1 MSHEALRAVDES
13 RAFEATRRFEE
24 LSLYHV
30 PFDELNG
37 DKQTEDAFTHM
48 VANQGRVAI
57 IGPSGSGKSSL
68 IAAVLGPLALDL
80 PDHIVPL
87 RGSGCDGERRNG
99 DAAGA
104 DGAALRPLHH
114 ALGEQ

>member
-13 RAFEATRRFEE
+13 RALEATRRFEE

-87 RGSGCDGERRNG
+87 RVPVATES
-99 DAAGA
+99 DATVTQPGPMA
-104 DGAALRPLHH
+104 RHFVR
-114 ALGEQ
+114 